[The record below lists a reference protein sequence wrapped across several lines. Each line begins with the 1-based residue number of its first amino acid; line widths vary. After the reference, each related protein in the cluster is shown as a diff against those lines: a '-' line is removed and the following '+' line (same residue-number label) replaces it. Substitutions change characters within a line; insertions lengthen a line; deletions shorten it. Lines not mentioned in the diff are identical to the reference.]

1 MKIKFLFR
9 EGVKMKKKIVL
20 ILFVL
25 FSFGFSRVS
34 ADYQVVLPPDLIFS
48 AAFHHSGATI
58 SKAPYKEGDSV
69 NWKRRHK
76 RRKKMRRPQRGK

>member
-9 EGVKMKKKIVL
+9 EVGKMKKKIVL

-58 SKAPYKEGDSV
+58 SKAPKEGDSV